1 MPCTYSISPTSQ
13 SFAADGGTVTVAV
26 TAGNGCSWTAA
37 GGAAWATLTG
47 TGGTGSGGVT
57 VSVGAN
63 GATTAR
69 TTALTIAGR
78 SFTVTQAGIPC
89 SYALSSSSQSFSEA
103 GGNGSITLTSSG
115 GCAWTAASNA
125 GWVTVA
131 TTSGSGSGTVSF
143 SVAANTEASARTAT
157 ITAGGQAF
165 SVTQAAAPCAYTLSS
180 TSQSV
185 GPGGGAGSVTV
196 GTASGCTWTA
206 SSSATWVTMNTAG
219 GTGGSVAAFSVAA
232 NPVASPRSATLMIAG
247 QPFAVTQAAA
257 ACTYG
262 LSSPGQSF
270 TDTGGAG
277 SVSVTATAGCAWTA
291 SSNAAWVRVGTPSG
305 AVVPFTVEAN
315 TTTSPRSASLSI
327 AGQVFTVSQAA
338 MACSYAVTPPS
349 QSFPET
355 GGNGAVNV
363 DAPAGCGWTAS
374 SNAAWVTV
382 QSAGGSG
389 SAGVP
394 FTVAANTTLAAR
406 NAAVTV
412 GGKSIT
418 VTQAAGACTYALSA
432 AISQQFPQQG
442 GTGSVSVNCGT
453 GCAWTAVSS
462 DTTWVTVT
470 TPSGSGTGAVSYKVA
485 KNGNPTARTTTITVG
500 GKTYTVKQDA
510 ANRPTPP
517 KKVRVTSI
525 IGG

>member
-1 MPCTYSISPTSQ
+1 M
-13 SFAADGGTVTVAV
+13 
-26 TAGNGCSWTAA
+26 N
-37 GGAAWATLTG
+37 
-47 TGGTGSGGVT
+47 
-57 VSVGAN
+57 VGAN
-63 GATTAR
+63 GATTTR
-69 TTALTIAGR
+69 TAALTIAGR
-78 SFTVTQAGIPC
+78 SFTVTQAGVPC
-89 SYALSSSSQSFSEA
+89 SYTLSPASQSFSEA
-103 GGNGSITLTSSG
+103 GGNGSITLTSNG
-115 GCAWTAASNA
+115 ACAWTATSNA
-125 GWVTVA
+125 GWVTVT
-131 TTSGSGSGTVSF
+131 TTSGSGSGTVNF
-143 SVAANTEASARTAT
+143 SVAANTGASARTAT

-165 SVTQAAAPCAYTLSS
+165 SVTQAAAPCTYALSS

-185 GPGGGAGSVTV
+185 GADGGAGSVTV
-196 GTASGCTWTA
+196 ATAGGCTWTA
-206 SSSATWVTMNTAG
+206 SSSATWVTMDTAG

-232 NPVASPRSATLMIAG
+232 NPVTSPRSATLMIAG
-247 QPFAVTQAAA
+247 QPFTVTQAAA

-262 LSSPGQSF
+262 LSPTGQSF
-270 TDTGGAG
+270 TEAGGVG
-277 SVSVTATAGCAWTA
+277 SVSVTAGGGCAWTA

-305 AVVPFTVEAN
+305 AVVPFTVDAN
-315 TTTSPRSASLSI
+315 TTTSPRSASISI

-338 MACSYAVTPPS
+338 MACTYGVTPAS

-355 GGNGAVNV
+355 GGNGALNV
-363 DAPAGCGWTAS
+363 SAPAGCGWTAS

-382 QSAGGSG
+382 QTASGNG

-394 FTVAANTTLAAR
+394 FTVAANNSLAAR

-412 GGKSIT
+412 GGQSIT

-442 GTGSVSVNCGT
+442 GTGSVSVSCGT

-470 TPSGSGTGAVSYKVA
+470 TPSGSGTGAVSFKVA
-485 KNGNPTARTTTITVG
+485 KNSNTTARTTTITVG

-510 ANRPTPP
+510 ANRPTAP
-517 KKVRVTSI
+517 KKVRVTSV